1 MPPICVIPLF
11 QYKCQADGLFIVCCV
26 GLFDMQIYF
35 KSAGPFCARAAL
47 RYIAALC
54 SRIPEL

>member
-1 MPPICVIPLF
+1 MLMDYLLCVVWV
-11 QYKCQADGLFIVCCV
+11 Y
-26 GLFDMQIYF
+26 FDMQIYF

-54 SRIPEL
+54 SRMPEL